1 MKFTRPIF
9 ELIPERTS
17 WRSYAKTPVEV
28 ETLRKIEGFLGGLP
42 KGPFGSDLRFL
53 LSVTGGEDAETL
65 KKLGTYGMI
74 RNNFGFVVGAVR
86 DTGKGLE
93 DYGHAMEAVVLYLTD
108 LGLGTCWLGGT
119 FNKSGFAARIGAKEG
134 ETVPAVL
141 AFGLRT
147 ARRGAIDAVVR
158 LGAGSR
164 KRLPFESLFF
174 SPDFSRPLSENRP
187 EPWIKS
193 LEMVR
198 LGPSASNKQP
208 WRMVASPDGREFH
221 LFLERTPGYGE
232 KNLKFF
238 GMADMQRLD
247 MGIAMRHFEL
257 AQAEQDIHGEW
268 VICPPGFDFGKR
280 EYVVTWKAL

>member
-1 MKFTRPIF
+1 MKITRSVF
-9 ELIPERTS
+9 ELVTERTS
-17 WRSYAKTPVEV
+17 WRSYAKTPVEA
-28 ETLRKIEGFLGGLP
+28 EKLRNIEEFLGDFT
-42 KGPFGSDLRFL
+42 KGPFGSELRFL
-53 LSVTGGEDAETL
+53 LSVTDEEDAATL

-86 DTGKGLE
+86 DNGKGLE

-119 FNKSGFAARIGAKEG
+119 FNKSGFAAKISAKNG

-141 AFGLRT
+141 AFGHRT
-147 ARRGAIDAVVR
+147 SRRGALDAVVR

-174 SPDFSRPLSENRP
+174 SPDFSRPLSENRA
-187 EPWIKS
+187 ESFIKS
-193 LEMVR
+193 LSMVR

-232 KNLKFF
+232 KNFKFF
-238 GMADMQRLD
+238 GMADMQRID

-257 AQAEQDIHGEW
+257 AQEEMGARGEW
-268 VICPPGFDFGKR
+268 VVSPPGFDFGKR
-280 EYVVTWKAL
+280 EYVATWKAL